1 MALAKEKKTNKFSG
15 GLSSSFILYGWMGSR
30 LGKQMARNIAKE
42 SETLV
47 PLNAEDVNNGFEV
60 RTNQI
65 AICQLRELIKRHLS
79 PSGCSTASK

>member
-1 MALAKEKKTNKFSG
+1 
-15 GLSSSFILYGWMGSR
+15 
-30 LGKQMARNIAKE
+30 MARNIAKE

-79 PSGCSTASK
+79 PSVC